1 MLYFRDILEGVLPD
15 DEIDPLDWLI
25 RQLLDREYVVEDVV
39 NVLSY
44 IARSLMTVLSSG
56 SNVAIE
62 IRKTLKCYDAIDK
75 VIPARKSGRRLF
87 SRGCNGGS
95 RGGSPCPSP

>member
-15 DEIDPLDWLI
+15 DEIDLLDWLI
-25 RQLLDREYVVEDVV
+25 RQLLDREYVAEDVV

-62 IRKTLKCYDAIDK
+62 IRKTL
-75 VIPARKSGRRLF
+75 
-87 SRGCNGGS
+87 
-95 RGGSPCPSP
+95 

>member
-62 IRKTLKCYDAIDK
+62 IRKTL
-75 VIPARKSGRRLF
+75 
-87 SRGCNGGS
+87 
-95 RGGSPCPSP
+95 

>member
-15 DEIDPLDWLI
+15 DEIDPLDWLV
-25 RQLLDREYVVEDVV
+25 RQLLDREYVAEDVV

-62 IRKTLKCYDAIDK
+62 IRKTL
-75 VIPARKSGRRLF
+75 
-87 SRGCNGGS
+87 
-95 RGGSPCPSP
+95 

>member
-25 RQLLDREYVVEDVV
+25 RQLLDREYVAEDVV

-62 IRKTLKCYDAIDK
+62 IRKTL
-75 VIPARKSGRRLF
+75 
-87 SRGCNGGS
+87 
-95 RGGSPCPSP
+95 

>member
-44 IARSLMTVLSSG
+44 IARSLMTALSSA

-62 IRKTLKCYDAIDK
+62 IRKTL
-75 VIPARKSGRRLF
+75 
-87 SRGCNGGS
+87 
-95 RGGSPCPSP
+95 